1 MWGWRLRSS
10 LIHLRTKSLSWQE
23 QTRFLAIQKDAGF
36 EEQKEAEVEEKGQVC
51 ETWTWGK
58 GEDGQLGLGKE
69 DTERLPSLIE
79 SLQLP
84 VLSNFTRSPM
94 PGVLRYPESASL
106 KDPASW
112 TASSSSSHEEKSGDD
127 FMGIRT
133 AMRYLSTD
141 AHANIPREA
150 HSNEVGIA
158 CGLFHSCLWENG
170 NLWVWGKGDG
180 GRLGLGGEDS
190 MYSPVLNPN
199 IAGVKMVALG
209 GLHSAAVTEDG
220 SVYTWG
226 FGGFGALGLGTFERV
241 LEPKQVEL
249 LSLDMQKMVHI
260 AAGGAHT
267 AAVSESGDIF
277 TWGRDAGEGRL
288 GHVPSPEYE
297 EGVPIP
303 VKLKKITEPMGAVN
317 CGGFFT
323 MALTLE
329 GQLWSWGGNSNYEL
343 GRGDQRSSWKPRPV
357 PAVEKT
363 HLLQVACG
371 GFHTAALTEDG
382 KVLTWGHGRHGQ
394 LGHGDLNSAKV
405 PTLVKALEHHRVVF
419 VACGSSWTAAVTES
433 GNLFTWGKNRD
444 CQLGIPG
451 LLDTEM
457 LPVPVVLYPDIHQNP
472 KLPRHAVGVACGA
485 NHGMGLINRH

>member
-1 MWGWRLRSS
+1 VIILSRFSHFLDAVFSASASISQSGVCVQDKDFFFFSLFCFLSFNIWNWGSWLWELQAMWGWRLRSS

-94 PGVLRYPESASL
+94 PGVLRYPESALL

-220 SVYTWG
+220 SVYTW
-226 FGGFGALGLGTFERV
+226 
-241 LEPKQVEL
+241 
-249 LSLDMQKMVHI
+249 
-260 AAGGAHT
+260 
-267 AAVSESGDIF
+267 
-277 TWGRDAGEGRL
+277 
-288 GHVPSPEYE
+288 
-297 EGVPIP
+297 
-303 VKLKKITEPMGAVN
+303 
-317 CGGFFT
+317 
-323 MALTLE
+323 
-329 GQLWSWGGNSNYEL
+329 
-343 GRGDQRSSWKPRPV
+343 
-357 PAVEKT
+357 
-363 HLLQVACG
+363 
-371 GFHTAALTEDG
+371 
-382 KVLTWGHGRHGQ
+382 
-394 LGHGDLNSAKV
+394 
-405 PTLVKALEHHRVVF
+405 
-419 VACGSSWTAAVTES
+419 
-433 GNLFTWGKNRD
+433 
-444 CQLGIPG
+444 
-451 LLDTEM
+451 
-457 LPVPVVLYPDIHQNP
+457 
-472 KLPRHAVGVACGA
+472 
-485 NHGMGLINRH
+485 

>member
-1 MWGWRLRSS
+1 MFSFSFFLFTFLFISFNICNWGSWLWELQAMWGWRLQSS

-23 QTRFLAIQKDAGF
+23 QTRFLAIHKDAGF
-36 EEQKEAEVEEKGQVC
+36 KEQKEAEVEEKGRVC

-94 PGVLRYPESASL
+94 PGVLRYPESALL

-112 TASSSSSHEEKSGDD
+112 TASSSSSSHEEKSGDD

-141 AHANIPREA
+141 AHANIPHEA
-150 HSNEVGIA
+150 HSSEVGIA

-220 SVYTWG
+220 SVYTW
-226 FGGFGALGLGTFERV
+226 
-241 LEPKQVEL
+241 
-249 LSLDMQKMVHI
+249 
-260 AAGGAHT
+260 
-267 AAVSESGDIF
+267 
-277 TWGRDAGEGRL
+277 
-288 GHVPSPEYE
+288 
-297 EGVPIP
+297 
-303 VKLKKITEPMGAVN
+303 
-317 CGGFFT
+317 
-323 MALTLE
+323 
-329 GQLWSWGGNSNYEL
+329 
-343 GRGDQRSSWKPRPV
+343 
-357 PAVEKT
+357 
-363 HLLQVACG
+363 
-371 GFHTAALTEDG
+371 
-382 KVLTWGHGRHGQ
+382 
-394 LGHGDLNSAKV
+394 
-405 PTLVKALEHHRVVF
+405 
-419 VACGSSWTAAVTES
+419 
-433 GNLFTWGKNRD
+433 
-444 CQLGIPG
+444 
-451 LLDTEM
+451 
-457 LPVPVVLYPDIHQNP
+457 
-472 KLPRHAVGVACGA
+472 
-485 NHGMGLINRH
+485 